1 MQALLDKSKCSRL
14 ERVVIEHRKL
24 STPSSNAGSLKDLDR
39 FKYLS
44 LTKLRIAFEIFLRK
58 NDLDDRFKYSSLVR
72 EPKNSASRDHSRYE
86 LYDRFKYCSSGRA
99 PKASGSPPISM
110 QYDRFK

>member
-1 MQALLDKSKCSRL
+1 M
-14 ERVVIEHRKL
+14 E
-24 STPSSNAGSLKDLDR
+24 LDR

-44 LTKLRIAFEIFLRK
+44 LRKLPIASGIFLRK

-72 EPKNSASRDHSRYE
+72 EPKNSASREHSRYE